1 MLIFKILSKINNKE
15 LIACAEIKNPAVDAR
30 PCSSARDS
38 NLKELVMSQ
47 KFLRTTAVLLGLA
60 AAVPVSAADI
70 SWSTGPTFNGP
81 NGHLG
86 ILTNGS
92 LVEAINLA
100 GAPGASITVDPGGL
114 NITFSTI
121 NSPFYPNSW
130 SSAGNGGNT
139 DAAWGTILNTFE
151 WISGSNPTISNFLS
165 GLTTGHQYQLQLFA
179 ARSDCC
185 GTRTASF
192 SDGAG
197 HTSDAVR
204 GDSYTSIVGNF
215 TADALTQTLQ
225 LIDSSNNPILNA
237 YVLRDVTPVPEPETY
252 AMLLAGLGLLGF
264 VARRRKENT

>member
-1 MLIFKILSKINNKE
+1 
-15 LIACAEIKNPAVDAR
+15 
-30 PCSSARDS
+30 
-38 NLKELVMSQ
+38 MSP
-47 KFLRTTAVLLGLA
+47 KFLSTTAVLIGLA
-60 AAVPVSAADI
+60 TAAPVSAADI

-100 GAPGASITVDPGGL
+100 GSPGASLTVDPGGL
-114 NITFSTI
+114 SITFSTV

-130 SSAGNGGNT
+130 SIAGNGGNT

-165 GLTTGHQYQLQLFA
+165 GLTLGHQYQLQLFA

-197 HTSDAVR
+197 HTSDEVR
-204 GDSYTSIVGNF
+204 DDSYTSIVGTF
-215 TADALTQTLQ
+215 TADAFTQTLQ
-225 LIDSSNNPILNA
+225 LIDSTSNPILNA
-237 YVLRDVTPVPEPETY
+237 YVLRDVSPVPEPETY
-252 AMLLAGLGLLGF
+252 AMLLAGLGVLGLSI
-264 VARRRKENT
+264 RRKKKVV